1 MQMAATTPVRNRR
14 DGPSRNNQAHLKEKS
29 SFGQKLFCRVLGTLF
44 FDCDPRDRNETHW
57 KLMGAASTA
66 IGKGHN
72 APILLEG
79 RRYPLR
85 DRVMVLLSI
94 RAGLQEIAMVRWSM
108 VMRRAM

>member
-1 MQMAATTPVRNRR
+1 
-14 DGPSRNNQAHLKEKS
+14 
-29 SFGQKLFCRVLGTLF
+29 
-44 FDCDPRDRNETHW
+44 
-57 KLMGAASTA
+57 MGAASTA